1 MTSIDDR
8 MTAEELAAWQAHKDA
23 GRATAKSVEIQV
35 AAAMAANPET
45 IDGFR
50 LFCARMDVYSIRNA
64 MRIFGQNP
72 KATHV
77 QPRFFWGGYGRA
89 IADDAAAIWI
99 MAPKVERKR
108 TKEVENPKT
117 GEAETVEE
125 SYKFWPVEDVF
136 PASATVPKN
145 GPCPFCDTQEGQ
157 RCPDTC
163 PVMMPQA
170 GRVPSREDVADAL
183 DRVLRQIGGFDPSV
197 LDELGDDPLGEYS
210 DGVTWGAV
218 TLMKGAAKGRK
229 PKTRRYRFVHRADM
243 GRPGIRYAVAGLGV
257 IWIGPYELASEGE
270 PALQVQYGD
279 NVSREWEMAHA
290 YRWDSSR
297 TVAGPHA
304 PVLNGVEFASTSIV
318 YPTTSWEY
326 FSPWRAGRARVPET
340 TAQQMGQIV
349 RQLLEHYHALP
360 EASELDKEGA
370 RRRAKRRASEAQHEA
385 ERLAEQEARLASE
398 RAELE
403 KRAAENRAL
412 AEQ

>member
-1 MTSIDDR
+1 MTSTDDR
-8 MTAEELAAWQAHKDA
+8 MTPEELAAWQARKDA
-23 GRATAKSVEIQV
+23 GRATAKSIEVQV
-35 AAAMAANPET
+35 AAAMAANPEV

-89 IADDAAAIWI
+89 IAEPEAAIWI
-99 MAPKVERKR
+99 MAPKVERKH
-108 TKEVENPKT
+108 TKEVESPKT

-125 SYKFWPVEDVF
+125 SYKFWPVEEVF

-145 GPCPFCDTQEGQ
+145 GPCPFCDTGEGQ
-157 RCPDTC
+157 LCPDTC
-163 PVMMPQA
+163 PVMQPQD
-170 GRVPSREDVADAL
+170 GRIPSREDVTEAL
-183 DRVLRQIGGFDPSV
+183 RKVLKQIGGFDASV
-197 LDELGDDPLGEYS
+197 LAALGDDPLGEYS
-210 DGVTWGAV
+210 DGVTWGTV
-218 TLMKGAAKGRK
+218 TLTKGAAQGRK
-229 PKTRRYRFVHRADM
+229 PKTRRYRFVHTVDM
-243 GRPGIRYAVAGLGV
+243 SRPGVRYAIAGLGV
-257 IWIGPYELASEGE
+257 IWIGPYELAREGE

-279 NVSREWEMAHA
+279 NVTRAWELSHAHT
-290 YRWDSSR
+290 WDSSR

-304 PVLNGVEFASTSIV
+304 PILNGVEFASTSII
-318 YPTTSWEY
+318 YPTTSWDY

-360 EASELDKEGA
+360 EADELDKEGA
-370 RRRAKRRASEAQHEA
+370 RRRARRRAREAQE
-385 ERLAEQEARLASE
+385 EVNRLAEQEARLASQ
-398 RAELE
+398 RAGAEQ
-403 KRAAENRAL
+403 RVAENRAL